1 MDLENSRFCKHG
13 KTRDAKDI
21 KKKKKYNT
29 IKIELLLYFA
39 LQWDH
44 TAVATCFPLK
54 QSHSK
59 ANRVHVC
66 IWLSVLHFCVSELSN
81 TSSSRHKCHITL
93 SNTSPGNAD
102 SYFILGP

>member
-44 TAVATCFPLK
+44 TAVVTFFPLK

-59 ANRVHVC
+59 AIEC
-66 IWLSVLHFCVSELSN
+66 MCVSGCQFS
-81 TSSSRHKCHITL
+81 TSV
-93 SNTSPGNAD
+93 
-102 SYFILGP
+102 